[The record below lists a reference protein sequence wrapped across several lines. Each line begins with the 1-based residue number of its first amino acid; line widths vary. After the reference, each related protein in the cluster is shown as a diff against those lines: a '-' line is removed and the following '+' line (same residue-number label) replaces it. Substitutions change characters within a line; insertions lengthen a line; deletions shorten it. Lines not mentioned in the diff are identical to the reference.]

1 MDIWGLTLGFLL
13 LLWILTFVIIKKFKK
28 KLMSNKEEVLVRNHT
43 NENKLVVVID
53 ANTWYYKSQY

>member
-53 ANTWYYKSQY
+53 ANTWYYESQY